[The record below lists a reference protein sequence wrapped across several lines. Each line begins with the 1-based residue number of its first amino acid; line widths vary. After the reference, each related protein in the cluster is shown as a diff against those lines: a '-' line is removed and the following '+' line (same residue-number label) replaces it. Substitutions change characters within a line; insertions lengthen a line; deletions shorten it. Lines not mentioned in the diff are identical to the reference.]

1 MLAFSLVFN
10 LPRIR
15 CRFSSSPL
23 RVQGAAFR
31 PPCAPLESF
40 RRFVGP
46 EHFRGRLLNEFV
58 GKIFPSDR
66 SGLGVVVISSPRPWW
81 SRRLPGGVDASPS
94 GFGCVPSSGLAMAA
108 TTRPDSVVPRP
119 SPRLM
124 AMMWTSRALHRLAKG
139 WLCAACRFGG
149 VAALPG
155 GVARLVVRLRLQAE
169 HLWWLVPPRGRQ
181 AHRRT
186 SDPWTGTGS
195 LAI

>member
-1 MLAFSLVFN
+1 MLLALSLVFN

-31 PPCAPLESF
+31 PSCAPLESF

-46 EHFRGRLLNEFV
+46 ENVRGRLLNEFV

-119 SPRLM
+119 SLLLM
-124 AMMWTSRALHRLAKG
+124 AMMWTSRALHRLAEG
-139 WLCAACRFGG
+139 
-149 VAALPG
+149 
-155 GVARLVVRLRLQAE
+155 LVVCGLPF
-169 HLWWLVPPRGRQ
+169 WWSSRPARRRSPPCRAASVAG
-181 AHRRT
+181 
-186 SDPWTGTGS
+186 
-195 LAI
+195 